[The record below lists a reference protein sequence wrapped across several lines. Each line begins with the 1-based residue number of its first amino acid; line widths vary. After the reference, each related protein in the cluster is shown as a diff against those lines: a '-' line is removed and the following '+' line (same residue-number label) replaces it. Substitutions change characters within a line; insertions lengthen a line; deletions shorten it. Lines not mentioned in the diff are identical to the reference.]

1 MSYIKPQEVVSPK
14 AHWKLEDVLLEGEA
28 GTCAYALGYW
38 DGRPRIGFRW
48 NGTDKTPIGNPQSRG
63 LPTWTMLDPKIHEAV
78 THLLPAE
85 KQNRVRHFLEG
96 KLRFEGV
103 SLSDDHTSILLW
115 DLSRNPVIVA
125 KITCST
131 IRALIGRP
139 NLSDND
145 CRLVAQAN
153 IQLLTEAA
161 QGMLAQQRYSIRDN
175 GVRIIEIGRDELMP
189 VVSQLSLSVLQVAE
203 LSRWVR

>member
-28 GTCAYALGYW
+28 GTSAYALGYW
-38 DGRPRIGFRW
+38 DGWPRIGFRW
-48 NGTDKTPIGNPQSRG
+48 NGTDESPIGNPQSRG
-63 LPTWTMLDPKIHEAV
+63 LPTWTMLDRKLHEAV

-103 SLSDDHTSILLW
+103 SLSEDHASVLLW
-115 DLSRNPVIVA
+115 DLSRNPAIVA
-125 KITCST
+125 KIACST
-131 IRALIGRP
+131 IRALIGKS
-139 NLSDND
+139 NLTDND
-145 CRLVAQAN
+145 CRLVAQVN
-153 IQLLTEAA
+153 IQLLTEVA
-161 QGMLAQQRYSIRDN
+161 QGMFAQQRYSIRDK